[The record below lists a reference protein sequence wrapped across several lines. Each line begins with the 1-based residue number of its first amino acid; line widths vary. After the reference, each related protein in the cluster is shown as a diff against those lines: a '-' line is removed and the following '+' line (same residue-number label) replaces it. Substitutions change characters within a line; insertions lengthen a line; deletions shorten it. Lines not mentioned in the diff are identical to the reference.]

1 MRANKFQIYFTIKNF
16 LEYCSKFRLKILIF
30 VNNIVWRFLF
40 FFSIEKAAGVRIN
53 VHVAVSEYSRTELA
67 AILYVMRRAA
77 TLPELLDAWRCT
89 MLRYLLLS
97 IIPNEKSCTML
108 YIFKLY

>member
-1 MRANKFQIYFTIKNF
+1 M
-16 LEYCSKFRLKILIF
+16 LIF
-30 VNNIVWRFLF
+30 VNNIQFGDLF

-53 VHVAVSEYSRTELA
+53 VHVAVSEYSRTEPA

-97 IIPNEKSCTML
+97 IISNEKSYTIL
-108 YIFKLY
+108 YIFKLYQLLENYT

>member
-16 LEYCSKFRLKILIF
+16 LDCLKFHLKILIF
-30 VNNIVWRFLF
+30 VNNIQFGDFCF
-40 FFSIEKAAGVRIN
+40 FFSIEKAAGVCIN